1 MDVIAFERSAQ
12 GTGASRRLRRAGKT
26 PGIVYGTGEPQ
37 LVELDHNALFHAL
50 RKEAFH
56 ASILNLKVG
65 ENGASQQVL
74 LRDVQYHPFKPLVLH
89 VDFLRIDAS
98 KVLHT
103 KVPLHYLNQES
114 SPAVKLSGGVITHVL
129 YDLEIVCLPAVLP
142 EFVEVDLA
150 NFLLGQSL
158 HAKDVKLPTGVT
170 LAPALAQENPVIVSA
185 TAPASVVSEEQDAA
199 GSSSEAA
206 AS

>member
-37 LVELDHNALFHAL
+37 VIELDHNALFHAL

-65 ENGASQQVL
+65 DGPNQQVL
-74 LRDVQYHPFKPLVLH
+74 LRDVQYHPFKPQVLH
-89 VDFLRIDAS
+89 VDFLRVDAS

-103 KVPLHYLNQES
+103 KVPLHYLNQEG

-170 LAPALAQENPVIVSA
+170 LAPSLAQENPVIVSA
-185 TAPASVVSEEQDAA
+185 TAPAAVVSEEQDAA
-199 GSSSEAA
+199 GSSEAA